1 VRTPETYLGSERA
14 AGFVPGPPVTGT
26 NRYPGVELGELP
38 QGGFALSGRWKVDG
52 ESATA
57 AADGATLDAR
67 FTARKVFLV
76 LSSRGGR
83 PRDVEV
89 SLDGEPIAAA
99 NAGEDV
105 RGGAVTVT
113 GERLYRLVSLPEAG
127 SHRLRLTLPAG
138 VTGYA
143 FTFG

>member
-1 VRTPETYLGSERA
+1 MSSSG
-14 AGFVPGPPVTGT
+14 GPARG
-26 NRYPGVELGELP
+26 L
-38 QGGFALSGRWKVDG
+38 FS
-52 ESATA
+52 
-57 AADGATLDAR
+57 TLDAS
-67 FTARKVFLV
+67 FSARKVFLV

-89 SLDGEPIAAA
+89 SLDGEPVAAA

-105 RGGAVTVT
+105 RGGAVSVT
-113 GERLYRLVSLPEAG
+113 GERLYRLVALPEAG
-127 SHRLRLTLPAG
+127 QHQLRLKLPAG